1 MVIQIIELCNF
12 IIFFLGYAGKLRI
25 FALSGKRE
33 KVTCRPNT
41 DTGILPAP
49 NGHKS
54 RLASGFIISNTIM
67 QWTIYYELIAHSV
80 FIYIVQIVHSVFI
93 WTMICYSLYSSYCL
107 SWLLKLKHGSSW
119 EEYVCTDHWQDT
131 IMSKAWTMYVGIL
144 SDTGD
149 SEFPLTWRV

>member
-93 WTMICYSLYSSYCL
+93 
-107 SWLLKLKHGSSW
+107 
-119 EEYVCTDHWQDT
+119 
-131 IMSKAWTMYVGIL
+131 
-144 SDTGD
+144 
-149 SEFPLTWRV
+149 